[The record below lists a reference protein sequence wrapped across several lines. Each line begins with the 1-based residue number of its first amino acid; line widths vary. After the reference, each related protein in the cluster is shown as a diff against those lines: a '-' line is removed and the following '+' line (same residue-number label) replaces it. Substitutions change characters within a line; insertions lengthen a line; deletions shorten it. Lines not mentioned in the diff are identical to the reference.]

1 MTSNCFEVVCELKVV
16 DWRKENDNILL
27 FQDHKELEEP
37 TDVKEAQGGESYVG
51 FELETRH
58 KEGDG
63 TSAQPSK

>member
-16 DWRKENDNILL
+16 DW

-37 TDVKEAQGGESYVG
+37 TDVKEAQGGESNVG